1 MSHTPHHP
9 HHCLAQFEKL
19 SEYLDRELDELTC
32 QDIERHAKECIA
44 CRVCLETLKQTVNL
58 CHSINQDEK
67 PVPTDFAKRL
77 KETVKALCRD
87 TG

>member
-19 SEYLDRELDELTC
+19 SEYLDREVNEITC

-44 CRVCLETLKQTVNL
+44 CHVCLETLKRTVLL
-58 CHSINQDEK
+58 CHTLEKDEK
-67 PVPTDFAKRL
+67 PVPDGFSRRL
-77 KETVKALCRD
+77 KKTINALLK
-87 TG
+87 